1 MTRLFFSCDAHGSV
15 PVLRKMAKVHE
26 AYKCDVVMMCGDL
39 TGKALVPI
47 IEEKPGSW
55 WSAPY
60 GKREKYKNQD
70 AVEEAKKAF
79 EKRGFYWFMTTES
92 ELAELQSDHKR
103 ASDLFSG
110 LMVERMRNWLQF
122 IEETVPPDIKVI
134 VSPGNDDA
142 PVIDDLIRHSTRV
155 MYPLERVIEIDGLRS
170 MISCEWVNSTP
181 WGTPRECPDV
191 DLKIKLQKEFD
202 RVGEYENLICNF
214 HAPPYGTRLDL
225 APKLD
230 DQQRVKVRFGNID
243 MVHVGSTSV
252 RELFEK
258 YQPMLGLHGHI
269 HEAGGIEQIG
279 KTLCVNSGSVYV
291 QGMLNAFVIDLP
303 ENAGGKVEVLNV
315 SA

>member
-55 WSAPY
+55 WSAAY
-60 GKREKYKNQD
+60 GTREKYKNQEAVD
-70 AVEEAKKAF
+70 AAKKAF

-92 ELAELQSDHKR
+92 ELTELQSDHKK
-103 ASDLFSG
+103 ASDLFAK
-110 LMVERMRNWLQF
+110 LMIDRMRDWLRW
-122 IEETVPPDIKVI
+122 IEETVPADVKVV

-142 PVIDDLIRHSTRV
+142 QAIDDLIKNSGRV
-155 MYPLERVIEIDGLRS
+155 IYPIERVVEIDDLHS

-181 WGTPRECPDV
+181 WGTPRECSDE
-191 DLKIKLQKEFD
+191 DLRPKLQKEFD
-202 RVGEYENLICNF
+202 RVVQYENLICNF

-230 DQQRVKVRFGNID
+230 SQQKVKVRFGNVE
-243 MVHVGSTSV
+243 MVHVGSKSM
-252 RELFEK
+252 RELIEK
-258 YQPMLGLHGHI
+258 HQPLLGLHGHI
-269 HEAGGIEQIG
+269 HESGGIEQIG
-279 KTLCVNSGSVYV
+279 RTLCVNSGSVYI
-291 QGMLNAFVIDLP
+291 QGMLNAFVLDLP
-303 ENAGGKVEVLNV
+303 KSAGGKVEVLNV